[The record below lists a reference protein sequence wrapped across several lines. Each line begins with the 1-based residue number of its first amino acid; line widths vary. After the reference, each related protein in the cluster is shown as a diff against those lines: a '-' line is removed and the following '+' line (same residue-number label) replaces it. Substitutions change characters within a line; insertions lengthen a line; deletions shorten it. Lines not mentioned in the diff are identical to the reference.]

1 MRETWKHID
10 SESGMFDFKEYY
22 HSVAEIMPDGARI
35 VEVGVSNGR
44 SIIFLAEALLNL
56 GKTFRLIGIDNL
68 GYGGAEQLST
78 IVKNI
83 GIAGLGEYIEFLP
96 MDSLVAS
103 CKFNDGYFHH
113 VFLDSSHKYSETK
126 QEIRCWLPKMLH
138 GRCLSGHD
146 YFSVENPGVREAVD
160 EMIPISRRVTQETES
175 GYGIW
180 TVVKDDNN
188 PIF

>member
-1 MRETWKHID
+1 MRETWKILDKD
-10 SESGMFDFKEYY
+10 SNMFDFSRYY
-22 HSVAEIMPDGARI
+22 QSVAETLPNGSRI
-35 VEVGVSNGR
+35 AEVGISNGR
-44 SIIFLAEALLNL
+44 SIIYLAEALLNL
-56 GKTFRLIGIDNL
+56 GKEFRLIGIDNL
-68 GYGGAEQLST
+68 GYGGAEQLGQ
-78 IVKNI
+78 IVANI
-83 GIAGLGEYIEFLP
+83 GVSGLGEYIEFLP

-113 VFLDSSHKYSETK
+113 VFLDSSHKYAETK

-146 YFSVENPGVREAVD
+146 YFSEENPGVREAVD
-160 EMIPISRRVTQETES
+160 EMIPASRLITQETDN
-175 GYGIW
+175 GFGIW